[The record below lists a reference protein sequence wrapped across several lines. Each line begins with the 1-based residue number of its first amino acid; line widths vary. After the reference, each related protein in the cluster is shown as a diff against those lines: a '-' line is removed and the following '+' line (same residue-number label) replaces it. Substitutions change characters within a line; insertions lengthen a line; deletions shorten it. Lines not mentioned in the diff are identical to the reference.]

1 MKLAWSNLAKEELN
15 ELRRYSLERWGRDV
29 ALRYLEDI
37 RDAAKRLGADPNCAR
52 PLMEPFRILRIRS
65 HYLIAH
71 VDAASDRPTV
81 ARVLHIAMDIERHL
95 P

>member
-52 PLMEPFRILRIRS
+52 PLMEPFRILRIRNDTKNLPAPS
-65 HYLIAH
+65 HQIPG
-71 VDAASDRPTV
+71 AA
-81 ARVLHIAMDIERHL
+81 L
-95 P
+95 